1 MKNNALNTLEY
12 SGTVTLSQNIGNKKH
27 KIAQYHNAGKYSLFS
42 FLADCLVGDFD
53 MARVNRPSKIMLLHQ
68 NKDGSLESLSGYIH
82 HTRLPEKVV
91 NADSPNTST
100 VRYSFQI
107 ARNLL
112 DSLDITK
119 LDHIGLYSDITA
131 VEDCGTELAA
141 LVKLKDDLNHSQV
154 SATSAVFLD
163 WDLNI
168 SNKTEEKSNTTGEV
182 SK

>member
-53 MARVNRPSKIMLLHQ
+53 MAKVNRPSKIMLLH
-68 NKDGSLESLSGYIH
+68 KHDDGSLESLSGYIH
-82 HTRLPEKVV
+82 HTRLPEKVT
-91 NADSPNTST
+91 NQSSPNTST

-107 ARNLL
+107 SRNLL
-112 DSLDITK
+112 DGIDITK
-119 LDHIGLYSDITA
+119 LDHIGLYSDITSA
-131 VEDCGTELAA
+131 EDYATELAA
-141 LVKLKDDLNHSQV
+141 LVKLKDDLNSNQV
-154 SATSAVFLD
+154 SATSAIFLD

-168 SNKTEEKSNTTGEV
+168 SNKTEEV
-182 SK
+182 SR